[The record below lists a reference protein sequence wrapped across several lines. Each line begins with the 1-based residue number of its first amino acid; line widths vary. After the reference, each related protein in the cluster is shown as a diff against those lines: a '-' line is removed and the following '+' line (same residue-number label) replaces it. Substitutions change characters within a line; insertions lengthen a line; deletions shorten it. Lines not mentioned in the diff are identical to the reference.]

1 MKLNRKAVATQATA
15 EGAYSPKI
23 SPEQQ
28 LSRSV
33 MSCMLWEDTFYE
45 DGQSIGQRIASLV
58 AKVSPEYAAAT
69 ARTARSQMKLRHV
82 PLLIVREMARLP
94 GHKALVKNLLAD
106 VIQRPDEITEFMSI
120 YWAEGKQPLSAQIK
134 KGLALAFRRFNEYS
148 LAKYNRDSVVKLRDA
163 LFLSHSKPQDA
174 PGDKYT
180 KAERKAQ
187 VARDLTKD
195 EQLYLKLVNGSLA
208 TPETWEV
215 KLSAG
220 ENKKD
225 TFVELMAK
233 KNLGALAFIRNLR
246 NIQQSGIDKQTVK
259 DFSEGLNLER
269 VLPFRFIAAA
279 RHVPI
284 WEDIIEPM
292 MLRCLEGQAKLPG
305 KTKLLVDISGSMDW
319 KLSSKSDMKR
329 TDAAYGLAILLR
341 EICEDVEIFTFSDS
355 IANIPPRHGFA
366 LRDAMHHSQPH
377 GGTYLGNAVTVMNR
391 TDYDRLIVITDEQSA
406 DNIPNPNGKGY
417 VINVASEKNG
427 IGYGKWNHIDGWSEA
442 IIDFIQE
449 LERTNHE
456 DASTR
461 SEVLQAAS

>member
-1 MKLNRKAVATQATA
+1 MKLNRKAVATEATA
-15 EGAYSPKI
+15 EGAIASKI

-33 MSCMLWEDTFYE
+33 MSCMLWEDSFYE
-45 DGQSIGQRIASLV
+45 DGQTIGERIASLV

-106 VIQRPDEITEFMSI
+106 VIQRPDEITEFLSI
-120 YWAEGKQPLSAQIK
+120 YWAEKRQPLSAQVK

-163 LFLSHSKPQDA
+163 LFLCHSKPQDA

-187 VARDLTKD
+187 VPRELTKD
-195 EQLYLKLVNGSLA
+195 EQLYFKLINGDLA

-220 ENKKD
+220 QDKKE
-225 TFVELMAK
+225 TFAELMEK

-246 NIQQSGIDKQTVK
+246 NMQQSGMEKKTVK
-259 DFSEGLNLER
+259 EYAESLNLER

-279 RHVPI
+279 RHVPM

-292 MLRCLEGQAKLPG
+292 MLRCLEGQKKLPG
-305 KTKLLVDISGSMDW
+305 KTKLLVDVSGSMNW
-319 KLSSKSDMKR
+319 GLSGKSDMKR

-341 EICEDVEIFTFSDS
+341 EICEDVEIFTFSDN

-366 LRDAMHHSQPH
+366 LRDAMDKSQPH
-377 GGTYLGNAVTVMNR
+377 SGTYLGNAVTVLNR
-391 TDYDRLIVITDEQSA
+391 TDYDRLIIITDEQSA
-406 DNIPNPNGKGY
+406 DAIPNPKGKGY
-417 VINVASEKNG
+417 VINVASDKNG

-461 SEVLQAAS
+461 SEALHAAS